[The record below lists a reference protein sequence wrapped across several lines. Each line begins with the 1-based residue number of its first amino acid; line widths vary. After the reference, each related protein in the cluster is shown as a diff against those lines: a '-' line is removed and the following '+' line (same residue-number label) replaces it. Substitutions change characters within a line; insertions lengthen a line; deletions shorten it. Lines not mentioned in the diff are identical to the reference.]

1 MGKTIRRKFTTEF
14 KAKLASDALKES
26 STKGDLAKKY
36 EISPEM
42 ISRWKKELVE
52 NASAAFE
59 AKQMPM
65 ISTRSAMSSTE
76 KSAS

>member
-1 MGKTIRRKFTTEF
+1 MGKTTRRKFPPEF
-14 KAKLASDALKES
+14 KAKVALEALKES

-52 NASAAFE
+52 NVWG
-59 AKQMPM
+59 
-65 ISTRSAMSSTE
+65 
-76 KSAS
+76 